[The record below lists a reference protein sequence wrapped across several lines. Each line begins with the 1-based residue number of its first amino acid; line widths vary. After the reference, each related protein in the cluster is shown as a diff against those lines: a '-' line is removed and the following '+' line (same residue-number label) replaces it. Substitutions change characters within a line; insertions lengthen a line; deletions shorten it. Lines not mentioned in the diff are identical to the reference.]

1 MCTAK
6 KVKSCDDP
14 YSQLTMLILLP
25 VGLLLL
31 GSLAIFIL
39 DLTRP
44 KFGTS
49 WLIASGTSIIAWV
62 IIFYL
67 RLRLPTQWVLLAWDG
82 PTTDLFGRFS
92 LLLDYDSWPYAL
104 ALITITLAVILTD
117 AARTRYD
124 STPRAWSACLI
135 IAAFGLLAILSGTSL
150 TMMVAWVLLDLL
162 EIYHL
167 LRLQDT
173 TQFNFRIVISYG
185 VRTASLLLLFWGTVQ
200 GWAGMGDFDLTQIPQ
215 NAGFIFLL
223 AAGLRLGVFPLNL
236 PFLREP
242 VLRRG
247 AGNLIR
253 MMPVAA
259 SLSLLAR
266 LPVDLLTP
274 NLARW
279 MPLFMG
285 LLALAALYAASRW
298 LTADDEIEGRPYWIV
313 AWASFATACV
323 LNGLPQ
329 ASIAWGIALIL
340 PGSLLFLYH
349 PRVQRINFL
358 LFFGIIGLLGLPYTP
373 AASGWGGL
381 VANGVTVWTLL
392 FIIAHGLM
400 VLGYM
405 NRALRPGGEVGA
417 LESWARLVFPLGLI
431 LIIQSMIA
439 LGLVG
444 WPGALTLGVWWPP
457 LVSAVLIISAVI
469 LVRRFGAGLTY
480 FQLPA
485 SSGVRKVTDWLFP
498 HLDAV
503 FRLEWVY
510 RVVWHIFNFLGR
522 ILNSFSALLE
532 GEGGVLWTVLILVL
546 LITLLTSAGAN

>member
-1 MCTAK
+1 
-6 KVKSCDDP
+6 
-14 YSQLTMLILLP
+14 MLILLP

-39 DLTRP
+39 NLTRP

-49 WLIASGTSIIAWV
+49 WLIASGTSIIAWG

-67 RLRLPTQWVLLAWDG
+67 RLRLPSQLVLLTWEG

-104 ALITITLAVILTD
+104 ALITITLAVILSD

-124 STPRAWSACLI
+124 SSPHAWSASLI
-135 IAAFGLLAILSGTSL
+135 ITAFGLLAILSGTSL
-150 TMMVAWVLLDLL
+150 TMMVAWVMLDLL

-185 VRTASLLLLFWGTVQ
+185 VRTASVLLLFWGTVQ
-200 GWAGMGDFDLTQIPQ
+200 GWTSIADFDLTQIPQ

-259 SLSLLAR
+259 GLSLLAR

-274 NLARW
+274 NLTRW

-285 LLALAALYAASRW
+285 LLALAALYAAARW

-323 LNGLPQ
+323 LNGVPQ

-340 PGSLLFLYH
+340 PGSLLFLYY

-358 LFFGIIGLLGLPYTP
+358 LFFGIIGLLGLPFTP
-373 AASGWGGL
+373 AASGWAGL
-381 VANGVTVWTLL
+381 AANGVTLWTFL

-400 VLGYM
+400 VLGYLI
-405 NRALRPGGEVGA
+405 RILRPGGEAGA

-444 WPGALTLGVWWPP
+444 WPGALTLGVWWLP
-457 LVSAVLIISAVI
+457 LVSMVFIVTVVI
-469 LVRRFGAGLTY
+469 LIRRFGTSLPN

-485 SSGVRKVTDWLFP
+485 SSGIRKVTDWMFP
-498 HLDAV
+498 RLDPI
-503 FRLEWVY
+503 FRLEWIY
-510 RVVWHIFNFLGR
+510 RVAWHIFNFFGR

-532 GEGGVLWTVLILVL
+532 GEGGVLWTILILVL
-546 LITLLTSAGAN
+546 LITLLISGGAN

>member
-1 MCTAK
+1 M
-6 KVKSCDDP
+6 
-14 YSQLTMLILLP
+14 MILLP
-25 VGLLLL
+25 IGLLLL
-31 GSLAIFIL
+31 ASLAIFIL

-49 WLIASGTSIIAWV
+49 WLIASGTSIIAWG
-62 IIFYL
+62 IIFFF
-67 RLRLPTQWVLLAWDG
+67 RLRLPTQLVLLTWDA
-82 PTTDLFGRFS
+82 PTTTLLGRFS

-104 ALITITLAVILTD
+104 AMITITLAVILSD

-150 TMMVAWVLLDLL
+150 TMMVAWVMLDLL

-185 VRTASLLLLFWGTVQ
+185 VRTASVLLLYWGTVQ
-200 GWAGMGDFDLTQIPQ
+200 GWAGIGDFDLTQIPQ
-215 NAGFIFLL
+215 NSGFYFLL

-236 PFLREP
+236 PYLSEP

-274 NLARW
+274 NLAHW

-285 LLALAALYAASRW
+285 LLALAALYAAARW
-298 LTADDEIEGRPYWIV
+298 LIADDEVEGRPYWIV

-323 LNGLPQ
+323 LNGVPQ

-358 LFFGIIGLLGLPYTP
+358 LFFGIIGLVGLPFTP
-373 AASGWGGL
+373 AASGWAGL
-381 VANGVTVWTLL
+381 AANGATLWTFL
-392 FIIAHGLM
+392 FIIAHGMM
-400 VLGYM
+400 VLGYL
-405 NRALRPGGEVGA
+405 NRILRPGGEVGA

-444 WPGALTLGVWWPP
+444 WPGALTLGVWWLP
-457 LVSAVLIISAVI
+457 LISIVLIFTAVI
-469 LVRRFGAGLTY
+469 LIRRFGAGLSY
-480 FQLPA
+480 FHLPA
-485 SSGVRKVTDWLFP
+485 SSGIRKILDWLFP
-498 HLDAV
+498 RLDPI

-510 RVVWHIFNFLGR
+510 RVAWHIFNFFGR

-532 GEGGVLWTVLILVL
+532 GEGGVLWTILIFVL
-546 LITLLTSAGAN
+546 LVTLLTSGGAN

>member
-6 KVKSCDDP
+6 KAKYCDDP
-14 YSQLTMLILLP
+14 DLQLTMLILLP
-25 VGLLLL
+25 VGLLLIA
-31 GSLAIFIL
+31 SLAIFIL

-49 WLIASGTSIIAWV
+49 WLIASGTSIVAWV

-67 RLRLPTQWVLLAWDG
+67 RLRLPTELVLGAWDS
-82 PTTDLFGRFS
+82 PTTGIFGHFS
-92 LLLDYDSWPYAL
+92 LLLNYDSWPYAL
-104 ALITITLAVILTD
+104 AMITITLAVILSD

-150 TMMVAWVLLDLL
+150 TMMVAWVMLDLL
-162 EIYHL
+162 EVYHL

-185 VRTASLLLLFWGTVQ
+185 VRTASVLLLFWGTVQ
-200 GWAGMGDFDLTQIPQ
+200 GWAGIGNFDLTEIPQ

-274 NLARW
+274 TLARW
-279 MPLFMG
+279 APLFMG
-285 LLALAALYAASRW
+285 LLALAALYAAVRW
-298 LTADDEIEGRPYWIV
+298 LTADDEIEGRAYWIV

-323 LNGLPQ
+323 LNGVPQ
-329 ASIAWGIALIL
+329 ASIAWGIVLIL

-358 LFFGIIGLLGLPYTP
+358 LYFGIIGLLGLPYTP

-381 VANGVTVWTLL
+381 AANGVTLWTFL
-392 FIIAHGLM
+392 FIIAHALM
-400 VLGYM
+400 VLGYL
-405 NRALRPGGEVGA
+405 NRVLRPGGEVGA

-444 WPGALTLGVWWPP
+444 WPGALTLGVWWLP
-457 LVSAVLIISAVI
+457 LVSTGLIISAVI
-469 LVRRFGAGLTY
+469 LVRRFGAGLSY
-480 FQLPA
+480 FYLPA
-485 SSGVRKVTDWLFP
+485 SSDFRKILDWLFP
-498 HLDAV
+498 RLDPIL
-503 FRLEWVY
+503 RLEWVY
-510 RVVWHIFNFLGR
+510 RVAWHIFNFFGR

-532 GEGGVLWTVLILVL
+532 GEGGVLWTVLIFVL
-546 LITLLTSAGAN
+546 LITLLTSGGAN

>member
-1 MCTAK
+1 
-6 KVKSCDDP
+6 
-14 YSQLTMLILLP
+14 MLILLP

-31 GSLAIFIL
+31 ASLAILIL
-39 DLTRP
+39 DLVRP

-49 WLIASGTSIIAWV
+49 WLIASGTSIIAWG
-62 IIFYL
+62 IIFYF
-67 RLRLPTQWVLLAWDG
+67 RLRLPTQLELLTWDG
-82 PTTDLFGRFS
+82 PATDLFGRFT

-124 STPRAWSACLI
+124 STPRAWSACLM

-150 TMMVAWVLLDLL
+150 TMMVAWVMLDLL

-167 LRLQDT
+167 LRLQGT

-185 VRTASLLLLFWGTVQ
+185 VRTASVLLLFWGTVQ
-200 GWAGMGDFDLTQIPQ
+200 GWAGIGDFNLTQIPQ
-215 NAGFIFLL
+215 NAGFFFLL
-223 AAGLRLGVFPLNL
+223 ASGLRLGVFPLNL
-236 PFLREP
+236 PFLSEP

-253 MMPVAA
+253 MIPVAA

-274 NLARW
+274 NLTRW

-285 LLALAALYAASRW
+285 LLALAALYAAARW

-323 LNGLPQ
+323 LNGVPQ

-340 PGSLLFLYH
+340 PGSLLFLYY

-373 AASGWGGL
+373 AASGWAGL
-381 VANGVTVWTLL
+381 AANGVTLWTFL

-400 VLGYM
+400 VLGYL
-405 NRALRPGGEVGA
+405 NRVLRPGGETGA

-431 LIIQSMIA
+431 LIIQAMIA

-444 WPGALTLGVWWPP
+444 WPGALTLGVWWLP
-457 LVSAVLIISAVI
+457 LVSTVLIVTAVI
-469 LVRRFGAGLTY
+469 IIRRFGAGLPH
-480 FQLPA
+480 FHLPA
-485 SSGVRKVTDWLFP
+485 SSGVRQVTDWLLP
-498 HLDAV
+498 RLDPV

-510 RVVWHIFNFLGR
+510 RVAWHIFNFFGR
-522 ILNSFSALLE
+522 ILNSFSTLLE
-532 GEGGVLWTVLILVL
+532 GEGGVLWTILILVL
-546 LITLLTSAGAN
+546 LITLLTSGGAN

>member
-1 MCTAK
+1 
-6 KVKSCDDP
+6 
-14 YSQLTMLILLP
+14 MLILLP

-31 GSLAIFIL
+31 ASLAIFIL

-49 WLIASGTSIIAWV
+49 WLIASSTSIIAWG

-67 RLRLPTQWVLLAWDG
+67 RLRLPTQLVLLTWDG
-82 PTTDLFGRFS
+82 PTADLFGRFS

-104 ALITITLAVILTD
+104 ALITITLAVILSD

-150 TMMVAWVLLDLL
+150 TMMAAWVMLDLL

-185 VRTASLLLLFWGTVQ
+185 VRTASVLLLYWGTVQ
-200 GWAGMGDFDLTQIPQ
+200 GWAGIGDFDLTQIPQ
-215 NAGFIFLL
+215 NAGFFFLL

-236 PFLREP
+236 PYLSEP

-285 LLALAALYAASRW
+285 LLALAALYAAARW
-298 LTADDEIEGRPYWIV
+298 LTAADEIEGRPYWIV

-323 LNGLPQ
+323 LNGVPQ

-358 LFFGIIGLLGLPYTP
+358 LYFGIIGLLGLPYTP
-373 AASGWGGL
+373 AASGWAGL
-381 VANGVTVWTLL
+381 AANGVTLWTFL

-400 VLGYM
+400 VLGYL
-405 NRALRPGGEVGA
+405 NRVLRPGGEVGS

-444 WPGALTLGVWWPP
+444 WPGALTLGVWWLP
-457 LVSAVLIISAVI
+457 LVSTVLIITAVI
-469 LVRRFGAGLTY
+469 LIRRFGAGLPY
-480 FQLPA
+480 FHLPA
-485 SSGVRKVTDWLFP
+485 SSGIRKVTDWLFP
-498 HLDAV
+498 RLDPI

-510 RVVWHIFNFLGR
+510 RVAWHVFNFFGR

-532 GEGGVLWTVLILVL
+532 GEGGVLWTILIFVL
-546 LITLLTSAGAN
+546 LITLLTSGGAN